1 MVFATVNVISSLGYK
16 ADIICMCRYTWLLLV
31 NVISPPGYKADIICI
46 CRYTWLLLLLMLS
59 HPQVIRQILY
69 VYVDIRGYC

>member
-1 MVFATVNVISSLGYK
+1 MVIATVNVIL
-16 ADIICMCRYTWLLLV
+16 
-31 NVISPPGYKADIICI
+31 PPGYKADIICM

-69 VYVDIRGYC
+69 VYVDIHGYCYC